1 VPPLEITLI
10 PALVCVPLVLLH
22 KMLHSLV
29 YRLLGYQVRFG
40 VDWRLPGAYVIV
52 PGLYHRRGHLL
63 VVALTPLLLPTLTS
77 VPLLAVPNAAVIVAA
92 LTIMVGNTGGAIG
105 DLYVVSRL
113 LRLPRGILLR
123 DGDPQAT
130 LVFKP
135 ERTDLAP
142 EMPA

>member
-1 VPPLEITLI
+1 MWTGAS
-10 PALVCVPLVLLH
+10 PARTRSYLDC
-22 KMLHSLV
+22 
-29 YRLLGYQVRFG
+29 
-40 VDWRLPGAYVIV
+40 
-52 PGLYHRRGHLL
+52 
-63 VVALTPLLLPTLTS
+63 T
-77 VPLLAVPNAAVIVAA
+77 LAVPNAAVIVAA

-130 LVFKP
+130 LVFEP